1 MKILVT
7 GAAGFIG
14 FHTALRLLNAG
25 HLVLGLDNINS
36 YYAVN
41 LKKAR
46 LSVLG
51 VDVNN
56 VQTNKITQS
65 SVYQNFRFVKLGIED
80 RENLPI
86 IFESEKFDLVINLA
100 AYAGMRHSVAEPF
113 AYIDSNITGFL
124 NILEC
129 CQRYNV
135 KRLIYASSSS
145 VYGSNSKVPF
155 AETDHTNNPTNLYAV
170 TKKADE
176 LMAACYSSLY
186 NLTAVGLRFFSVYG
200 PWGRA
205 DMAPML
211 FAQAIMNNQPLQV
224 FNSGNM
230 LRDFTY
236 IDDIVD
242 GIVLVVSKISNSDEP
257 RHSIYNL
264 GCSSPVLLSDFILE
278 LETALGHKTQKK
290 LLPMQPADVYQTF
303 ADTSAFEHD
312 FGYRP
317 KTQLH
322 EGIKKFADWFKAE
335 GYSLILN
342 CKL

>member
-51 VDVNN
+51 IDVNN

-242 GIVLVVSKISNSDEP
+242 GIILVVSKISNSDEP

-290 LLPMQPADVYQTF
+290 LLPMQLADVYQTF

-335 GYSLILN
+335 GYSLILS